1 MIELA
6 AVFLC
11 AFAATFISMPIL
23 IRKLK
28 AAGMVGKDMN
38 KPGKPEAVEMGGLG
52 VLVGLLAALLLAIG
66 LQTFGNLE
74 FNLINVL
81 AALVTMLIIALIGI
95 FDDLFEI
102 PQALKAFLPLLAAT
116 PLVAVMAAGS
126 TAMHLP
132 FIGIVD
138 FGIWYVVLLI
148 PLAIAVCSNLTNML
162 AGFNGLE
169 SGMGIIMFATMAFV
183 AMMNGSIELALISIA
198 MLGSLL
204 AFINFNWSP
213 ARAFMGDIGTLSIG
227 TALAT
232 SVIIGNLESAG
243 AILVIPFV
251 IDFFIKAANGFPKT
265 FGELR
270 GRKLYPPGGK
280 VKGLVHLVMKLAN
293 GITEVNLVLVLLALE
308 SVFAIIVILLYGRL
322 FG

>member
-6 AVFLC
+6 VVFLC
-11 AFAATFISMPIL
+11 AFVATFVSMPML

-38 KPGKPEAVEMGGLG
+38 KPGKPDVVEMGGLG
-52 VLVGLLAALLLAIG
+52 VLVGVLAALLVAIA
-66 LQTFGNLE
+66 LQTFGSLE
-74 FNLINVL
+74 FNLISVL

-102 PQALKAFLPLLAAT
+102 PQALKALLPLLAAL

-132 FIGIVD
+132 FIGAVD
-138 FGIWYVVLLI
+138 FGIWYVILLI

-183 AMMNGSIELALISIA
+183 AIRNGSTELALISLA

-204 AFINFNWSP
+204 AFIHFNWSP

-232 SVIIGNLESAG
+232 GVIVGNLESAG
-243 AILVIPFV
+243 AILTIPFV

-270 GRKLYPPGGK
+270 GGKLYPPEGR
-280 VKGLVHLVMKLAN
+280 VKGLVQLVMKLAN
-293 GITEVNLVLVLLALE
+293 GISEVNLVLVLLGVEL
-308 SVFAIIVILLYGRL
+308 VFAVIVILLYGRL
-322 FG
+322 F